1 MLEPRFALTGLISI
15 LRRERTEFG
24 TNSCALTKAS
34 VAQAIKYMKTRTG
47 EREQGFIVTWGR
59 GNNRRTNDYH
69 VLVCDCSDGWKGM
82 LFSCLNRESSSDERE
97 AVVHDSEV
105 DLTPK
110 ENVGRQASDP
120 DFVALNREAA
130 EE

>member
-1 MLEPRFALTGLISI
+1 
-15 LRRERTEFG
+15 
-24 TNSCALTKAS
+24 
-34 VAQAIKYMKTRTG
+34 
-47 EREQGFIVTWGR
+47 
-59 GNNRRTNDYH
+59 
-69 VLVCDCSDGWKGM
+69 M
-82 LFSCLNRESSSDERE
+82 LFLWLNRESAATSRE